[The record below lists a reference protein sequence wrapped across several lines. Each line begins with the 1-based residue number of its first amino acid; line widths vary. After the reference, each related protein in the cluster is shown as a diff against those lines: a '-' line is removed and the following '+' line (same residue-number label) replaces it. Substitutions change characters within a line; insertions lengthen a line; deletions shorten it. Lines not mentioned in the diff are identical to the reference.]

1 MRRIM
6 PADVFIPWAE
16 KFLSNINTDSP
27 LLVPAVVSD
36 PTDGHIVHLDGLNL
50 SRAWMMN
57 NIARHL
63 PANHTLGTILQ
74 HSANVHQS
82 AGLAAVTNPHY
93 AGSHW
98 LGTFAIYLVTQRGML

>member
-6 PADVFIPWAE
+6 PADIFTPWAE
-16 KFLSNINTDSP
+16 KFLSNINEDST

-50 SRAWMMN
+50 SRAWMMR
-57 NIARHL
+57 NIAQHL
-63 PANHTLGTILQ
+63 PASHPLSALLQ
-74 HSANVHQS
+74 HSAAEHQS

-98 LGTFAIYLVTQRGML
+98 LGTFAMYLVTQRGIL